1 MYCFQ
6 QVYNKLFRININK
19 KDMIDEKNNLKSVAK
34 SSFEETKLDEGFLI
48 LSYKNDENLV
58 QSVVKEINSEFIQ
71 FHFCIKGSSK
81 FIFNEG
87 RYTLNILEESS
98 LLLYNPQRDLPINLE
113 IDPNSWMVS
122 ILISIKKFHGL
133 FSQEAGYITFLSE
146 DNKDKKYYKDG
157 VISPSM
163 AIVLNQL
170 INYNLNQSVK
180 NLYFKGKAYELLSL
194 YFNRSEDANVEQCP
208 FLVDETNVIKIRR
221 AKDIVIT
228 RMAEPPTLQELA
240 DEIGLSLKK
249 LKEGFKQIYGDSVF
263 SFLFDYKMEV
273 ARKLLETGNNNVNEV
288 GLKVG
293 YSTSSHFIAA
303 FKKKYGTTPKKYIMS
318 LG

>member
-170 INYNLNQSVK
+170 INYNLNQSIK